1 MATDTTPIKL
11 RIPGKTIA
19 ATAPAI
25 PDELKDVFSIRSI
38 QTFQISTAREGA
50 AEAPVIESRPDDVVE
65 VELDDG
71 TRFWTTQDRLRSE
84 VLGLSGSRAADG
96 ILDLPA
102 SLPGRSG
109 TRGFI
114 GKIVI
119 KTLRFFHID
128 VAEFAA
134 KKFAA
139 AWEEHTLG
147 TSGEWRGPGLYRLS
161 GDEELSL
168 SRVPD
173 GSISLPGDRPSL
185 LFLHG
190 TASSTAGSFGK
201 LWSDKRRP
209 QRLQLLAPYEGR
221 VFGLEHESLSKSPI
235 HNTIALVER
244 LPPEARLH
252 LVSHSRGGMVGELLC
267 HAGRNGNDPFDEAAL
282 RFFAERDPDLLRGD
296 LGRLNALLKEKRI
309 RVDRF
314 VRVACPARGTTLA
327 SGRLDI
333 YLSLLFNLLG
343 SFSPF
348 KMTPGGILYNIFS
361 ELIMAV
367 AKERSDPAVLPGI
380 EAMIPSSP
388 LVALLNRPDV
398 TLDGELRVISGDI
411 EGESVVSAL
420 GTLLTDP
427 LYQDDH
433 DLVVN
438 TDAMFGGA
446 ERLGGAGFIFRR
458 GGDVNH
464 FSYFDNVDSAE
475 GLARALTRSGT
486 EQDGFEAFSV
496 RDNDSGTPPYEQRGA
511 ADKLPVVFVLPGI
524 MGSHL
529 AINDNRIW
537 LDPLDIAQGKLQ
549 LLSYGTPN
557 LVTAETPLWSFYGDL
572 VKHLSGTHRV
582 EPFPYDWRLSVFEE
596 GKRLAAAVAKALDET
611 EASGQPVSIV
621 AHSMGGLVARAMIA
635 EHPGLWQQFKARSDS
650 RLIMLGTPSGGC
662 HAVARILT
670 GRDSLIRRLALL
682 DTTRGMKELIGIVAQ
697 FPGLLEML
705 PATGSLDLFDAA
717 TWQSLAA
724 ADQESGSWQPPAAQ
738 ALATAKSRQQL
749 LANSPLDP
757 ERMFYIAG
765 CAPATP
771 LDLTIDGAGTERRLV
786 FHATPRGDGR
796 VPWESGIPAGIR
808 TWYLPVEH
816 GDLPAAEE
824 GFDAI
829 SDLLRHGTTSRLPAK
844 PPEALGETELF
855 DMPVEREPLYPG
867 FGDLARTALGGGRKV
882 RRRPMES
889 KVKVSVRHGS
899 LAFAG
904 HPVLVGHYKGDTI
917 ISAEAYLDQAL
928 DGRLSARHRLRI
940 YPGDDDTAEIFLNPD
955 WERLQKNDGK
965 PAGAIV
971 IGLGRVGELSPGRL
985 LRAVSRGVRSYLLSR
1000 AECPQV
1006 KSGKAGSAGIS
1017 VLLVGTGAGGI
1028 SVQDA
1033 VTAILR
1039 GVIDANRYIEESGR
1053 SDCARIEELE
1063 FVELY
1068 EDRAIHA
1075 ARTLANLRGAPEISR
1090 AFAIDSDPLVLPL
1103 EGGMRR
1109 ASFSEDDPWWQR
1121 LQITEDKEARLSFN
1135 LLTDRARA
1143 EVYLLQSQRNLADRF
1158 IEEMS
1163 ETTAS
1168 NEGVAITLFE
1178 MLIPN
1183 ELKEYAPDRRDVVL
1197 VLNDAAARYPWEMMQ
1212 ERRRGDSSVHA
1223 EKPLAVQAG
1232 MLRQLLVER
1241 FRERVVMARDKSA
1254 LVIGNPPTPFTN
1266 LPSAEQEAREVVKAL
1281 KNADYAPTNLI
1292 GADAEGPDILKEL
1305 FARDYQIIH
1314 LAGHGVF
1321 EYHPPEACGSCGQN
1335 TNGAPI
1341 SGMVIGDNQF
1351 LTAAQIRQMRAVP
1364 QLVFVNC
1371 CHLGHIDDNKPPRNQ
1386 PADLAANLATELI
1399 KMGVRCVVAAG
1410 WAVQDDAAA
1419 LFAATFYQELLG
1431 GAPFGYA
1438 VLTARNATYVA
1449 HPDVNTWGAYQCYGD
1464 PDFTLGKGESSRP
1477 ARGRKTTYAAISE
1490 AIVDLE
1496 NIAAAA
1502 KTARGPAI
1510 TAYRKAIKNIEQNV
1524 PPAWLASGALQA
1536 AMGQACGELRQFEEA
1551 VGHYKKAIADDRAIA
1566 PIRAAEQIWN
1576 LQSRWAQELAGS
1588 DPDKAL
1594 GLVREAEEKLI
1605 ELNRAIGET
1614 GERVS
1619 LLGSV
1624 AKRRAMIAAGS
1635 DEKQAAIRSMAEHY
1649 CKAYNLGAERGK
1661 PDFYPL
1667 VNCLTGQAL
1676 TSLID
1681 DNEQLATDF
1690 YLSLDRAKALA
1701 EDDNRKNPNFW
1712 NTAAPIDCLLLGH
1725 LTAGDLSD
1733 YTGEIIA
1740 DYAKA
1745 NNVGSPREF
1754 SSVLDHLDFLEN
1766 TLASAPENDRRRQ
1779 LIGALKE
1786 IRQAAETAENT
1797 EGRNAKPQ
1805 PKPAAA
1811 AEPSFPLRLKR
1822 SAPPPAPSRGEQQQQ
1837 QQQFTSGA
1845 EPPATLVPKM
1855 SGTLYGAEAE
1865 PQPVQLGASAP
1876 GQAKPGG
1883 GFTARF
1889 VAYEKALEQEVRELL
1904 AKLAPSAE
1912 TVLGIQ
1918 ECRWKAGTLV
1928 TVRLSGRG
1936 LTVDP
1941 AEQSF
1946 TWNGGRSL
1954 LDFDV
1959 TVAQDAEEE
1968 TIQLKF
1974 DVAIEGIIVARLR
1987 LELEITAKPRK
1998 KVQTATTTA
2007 EPARTAFASYS
2018 SADRDRVL
2026 DRVAAVRIAA
2036 GLDIFLDCLDLTPGE
2051 QWKPQLDEEII
2062 KRDLF
2067 LLFWSEHAKESKW
2080 VTWEWQT
2087 ALKDKGKDHMQIH
2100 PLEPNVKPP
2109 EELSDLHFS
2118 DVYMWVRK
2126 GNQAARAE
2134 REAAGPK

>member
-11 RIPGKTIA
+11 RIPGKKIDG
-19 ATAPAI
+19 TAPVI
-25 PDELKDVFSIRSI
+25 PDGLKDVFTIRSVS
-38 QTFQISTAREGA
+38 TFQISTAREGT

-65 VELDDG
+65 LELEDG
-71 TRFWTTQDRLRSE
+71 TRFWTTQERLRSE
-84 VLGLSGSRAADG
+84 VLQLAGSRAVDG
-96 ILDLPA
+96 VLDFPA
-102 SLPGRSG
+102 ALPGRSG
-109 TRGFI
+109 TRGMI
-114 GKIVI
+114 GKVVI
-119 KTLRFFHID
+119 KTLRFFHLD
-128 VAEFAA
+128 LAEFAA
-134 KKFAA
+134 KKIAS
-139 AWEEHTLG
+139 AWEDHTLG
-147 TSGEWRGPGLYRLS
+147 TADQGRGPGLYRLS
-161 GDEELSL
+161 GDDEVTLK
-168 SRVPD
+168 RVPE
-173 GSISLPGDRPSL
+173 GTIPLPADRPAL

-201 LWSDKRRP
+201 LWSDKRRS
-209 QRLQLLAPYEGR
+209 QLNQILALYEGQ

-235 HNTIALVER
+235 HNAIALAER
-244 LPPEARLH
+244 LPSEARLH

-267 HAGRNGNDPFDEAAL
+267 HAGRVGAGSDPFDEAAL
-282 RFFAERDPDLLRGD
+282 RFFAERDPERVRGD
-296 LGRLNALLKEKRI
+296 LLRLNALLKEKRI
-309 RVDRF
+309 RVERF

-333 YLSLLFNLLG
+333 YLSIIFNLLG
-343 SFSPF
+343 SFSLF
-348 KMTPGGILYNIFS
+348 KMTPGSTLYNIFS

-458 GGDVNH
+458 GSDVNH
-464 FSYFDNVDSAE
+464 FSYFGNIDSAE
-475 GLARALTRSGT
+475 GLARALTRSGG
-486 EQDGFEAFSV
+486 EEDGFEPFSV
-496 RDNDSGTPPYEQRGA
+496 RDSDSGTPPYEQRDTA
-511 ADKLPVVFVLPGI
+511 AGRPVVFVLPGI

-529 AINDNRIW
+529 AIDQNRIW

-549 LLSYGTPN
+549 LLRYGTPN
-557 LVTAETPLWSFYGDL
+557 LVSAEAPLWLFYGDL

-582 EPFPYDWRLSVFEE
+582 EPFPFDWRISVFEE
-596 GKRLAAAVAKALDET
+596 AKRLAAAVSKALDET
-611 EASGQPVSIV
+611 ETSRQPVSIL

-635 EHPGLWQQFKARSDS
+635 AQPELWERIKGRPDA
-650 RLIMLGTPSGGC
+650 RLIMLGTPSGGS
-662 HAVARILT
+662 HAVAQILT

-682 DTTRGMKELIGIVAQ
+682 DTTRDMKELIGIVAQ

-705 PATGSLDLFDAA
+705 PAAGSLDLFDPAA
-717 TWQSLAA
+717 WQSLAA
-724 ADQESGSWQPPAAQ
+724 ADPESGSWQPPTAE
-738 ALATAKSRQQL
+738 ALAAAKSRQQIL
-749 LANSPLDP
+749 LNSPVDP
-757 ERMFYIAG
+757 ERMLYIAG

-771 LDLTIDGAGTERRLV
+771 FDLSIEEDGTEKRLV
-786 FHATPRGDGR
+786 FNATAQGDGR
-796 VPWESGIPAGIR
+796 VPWVSGIPAGIR
-808 TWYLPVEH
+808 TWYLQAAH
-816 GDLPAAEE
+816 GDLAAAEE

-829 SDLLRHGTTSRLPAK
+829 SDLLRHGTTNRLSTK
-844 PPEALGETELF
+844 PPEIRGATERF
-855 DMPVEREPLYPG
+855 NMPVEREPLYPD
-867 FGDLARTALGGGRKV
+867 FGDLARTALGGGRKA
-882 RRRPMES
+882 RRRTVEF
-889 KVKVSVRHGS
+889 KIKVSVRHGN
-899 LAFAG
+899 LAFAS
-904 HPVLVGHYKGDTI
+904 HPILVGHYKGDTI
-917 ISAEAYLDQAL
+917 ISAEAYLDQTL

-955 WERLQKNDGK
+955 WERLQKSDGT

-971 IGLGRVGELSPGRL
+971 IGLGEVGQLSPGRL
-985 LRAVSRGVRSYLLSR
+985 LRAVSRGVRSYSLSR
-1000 AECPQV
+1000 AECPLV
-1006 KSGKAGSAGIS
+1006 KSGKAGHAGIS
-1017 VLLVGTGAGGI
+1017 ALLVGTGAGGV

-1053 SDCARIEELE
+1053 SDCARIEEVE

-1075 ARTLANLRGAPEISR
+1075 VRTLAGLRGAPEISR
-1090 AFAIDSDPLVLPL
+1090 AFAIDPDPLVLPL

-1109 ASFSEDDPWWQR
+1109 ASFSEDEPWWQR
-1121 LQITEDKEARLSFN
+1121 LQIKEDKEARLSFD

-1163 ETTAS
+1163 ESTAS

-1212 ERRRGDSSVHA
+1212 ERRRADSSVHA

-1232 MLRQLLVER
+1232 MLRQLLVEK
-1241 FRERVVMARDKSA
+1241 FRERVVMARDRTA
-1254 LVIGNPPTPFTN
+1254 LVVGNPQTPFAN

-1281 KNADYAPTNLI
+1281 ENGGYAATTLI
-1292 GADAEGPDILKEL
+1292 GPEAKGTSILKEL

-1321 EYHPPEACGSCGQN
+1321 EYHPPLPCDCCGQA
-1335 TNGAPI
+1335 TEGTPI

-1371 CHLGHIDDNKPPRNQ
+1371 CHLGHIDDNKPPRNL
-1386 PADLAANLATELI
+1386 PPDLAANLATELI

-1419 LFAATFYQELLG
+1419 LFAATFYRELLD
-1431 GAPFGYA
+1431 GAPFGQA
-1438 VLTARNATYVA
+1438 VLTARNATYTA

-1464 PDFTLGKGESSRP
+1464 PDFTLCKGETSRPVSSR
-1477 ARGRKTTYAAISE
+1477 RTSYAAISE

-1502 KTARGPAI
+1502 KTARGPAVA
-1510 TAYRKAIKNIEQNV
+1510 AYRKAIRDIQQNI
-1524 PPAWLASGALQA
+1524 PPAWLASGTLQA
-1536 AMGQACGELRQFEEA
+1536 ALGQACGELMQFEEA
-1551 VGHYKKAIADDRAIA
+1551 VGHYRKAIADAKAAA
-1566 PIRAAEQIWN
+1566 PIRTVEQTWN
-1576 LQSRWAQELAGS
+1576 LQSRWAQDLADS
-1588 DPDKAL
+1588 DPETAL
-1594 GLVREAEEKLI
+1594 RLVKEAEQKLI
-1605 ELNRAIGET
+1605 ELNRAIGESC
-1614 GERVS
+1614 ERIS

-1624 AKRRAMIAAGS
+1624 AKRRAMIAAES
-1635 DEKQAAIRSMAEHY
+1635 DEKQTALRAMAEHY
-1649 CKAYNLGAERGK
+1649 CKAYNLGAEQGK

-1676 TSLID
+1676 TYLLD
-1681 DNEQLATDF
+1681 ENEQLASDF
-1690 YLSLDRAKALA
+1690 YPSLEQVKALA
-1701 EDDNRKNPNFW
+1701 DDDHQKNPNFW
-1712 NTAAPIDCLLLGH
+1712 NTATPIDCLLLGH
-1725 LTAGDLSD
+1725 LASGDLSD
-1733 YTGEIIA
+1733 YTAEIIA

-1754 SSVLDHLDFLEN
+1754 SSVLDHLDFLN
-1766 TLASAPENDRRRQ
+1766 KVLASAPENERRRK
-1779 LIGALKE
+1779 LMTALAE
-1786 IRQAAETAENT
+1786 IRQAAETAEPG
-1797 EGRNAKPQ
+1797 EGQASK
-1805 PKPAAA
+1805 PKPGKRVQ
-1811 AEPSFPLRLKR
+1811 PSFPLRLKR
-1822 SAPPPAPSRGEQQQQ
+1822 TAPTAAPSRGELGP
-1837 QQQFTSGA
+1837 TVGGGP
-1845 EPPATLVPKM
+1845 PPAQVPKM
-1855 SGTLYGAEAE
+1855 SATLPPE
-1865 PQPVQLGASAP
+1865 PQELQPVQLGASAP
-1876 GQAKPGG
+1876 RQAKPGG
-1883 GFTARF
+1883 EFTARF
-1889 VAYEKALEQEVRELL
+1889 VAYEKELEQEVRQLL

-1918 ECRWKAGTLV
+1918 ECRWKRDTRV

-1941 AEQSF
+1941 PEQDLI
-1946 TWNGGRSL
+1946 WQGGRSI

-1959 TVAQDAEEE
+1959 TVADEAEEAA
-1968 TIQLKF
+1968 TTLKF

-1987 LELEITAKPRK
+1987 LELEITARPK
-1998 KVQTATTTA
+1998 KKGQATASG

-2018 SADRDRVL
+2018 SKDRLRVL
-2026 DRVAAVRIAA
+2026 DRVDAIKISA
-2036 GLDIFLDCLDLTPGE
+2036 GIDVFQDCLDLNPGE
-2051 QWKPQLDEEII
+2051 EWKPRLDNEIRQ
-2062 KRDLF
+2062 RDLF
-2067 LLFWSEHAKESKW
+2067 LLFWSKDASESKW
-2080 VTWEWQT
+2080 VGWELET
-2087 ALKDKGKDHMQIH
+2087 ALKEKGEQALQLH
-2100 PLEPNVKPP
+2100 PLDPGIKPP
-2109 EELSDLHFS
+2109 PGLEKLNIGSNA
-2118 DVYMWVRK
+2118 MWVRK
-2126 GNQAARAE
+2126 GYEALLAE
-2134 REAAGPK
+2134 RKAAAPK